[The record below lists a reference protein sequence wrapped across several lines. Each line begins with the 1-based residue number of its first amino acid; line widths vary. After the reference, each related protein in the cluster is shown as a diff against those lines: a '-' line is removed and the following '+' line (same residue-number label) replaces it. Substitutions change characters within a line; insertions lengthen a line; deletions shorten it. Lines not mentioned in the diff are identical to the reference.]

1 MKAYIQFCILWLP
14 LSVTKAASI
23 DIRFASKSDK
33 NPESLN
39 VSVRIQKGTFIPFQ
53 TKEGQPEI
61 WFDNFKLKLLDA
73 EERRATKWVSLAGK
87 IEVEFKGTHF
97 ATLSAEI
104 YQRLDKQV
112 DLSDPKRKD
121 WVRSRIVI
129 TSKTPGISKF
139 LYDKYENQT
148 GKGYG
153 WILPKEFLSP
163 SPDACKV
170 VLLDQNYVNKELLR
184 FGGFSQRTFKL
195 DHCSSVDYR
204 ILSVVKN
211 WLIVNFLEKSPQ

>member
-73 EERRATKWVSLAGK
+73 EERRATKWVSLARSEEHTSELQSRES
-87 IEVEFKGTHF
+87 IVC
-97 ATLSAEI
+97 
-104 YQRLDKQV
+104 RL
-112 DLSDPKRKD
+112 
-121 WVRSRIVI
+121 
-129 TSKTPGISKF
+129 
-139 LYDKYENQT
+139 
-148 GKGYG
+148 
-153 WILPKEFLSP
+153 
-163 SPDACKV
+163 
-170 VLLDQNYVNKELLR
+170 LLA
-184 FGGFSQRTFKL
+184 
-195 DHCSSVDYR
+195 
-204 ILSVVKN
+204 KN
-211 WLIVNFLEKSPQ
+211 